1 MPTPYL
7 VSAALLLAGIVL
19 LLLVVWRV
27 RRAQRLFSYV
37 RNDTRKNFREQAGM
51 LRARKAA
58 LRVAIGQRWG
68 TGRT

>member
-1 MPTPYL
+1 MPNPYL
-7 VSAALLLAGIVL
+7 VSAVLLVAGIIL
-19 LLLVVWRV
+19 LIVVAWRV
-27 RRAQRLFSYV
+27 RRATRLLRYV
-37 RNDTRKNFREQAGM
+37 REDTRETFREKAGM